1 MSVYIIPV
9 TIIPFLFLSSLSV
22 DPVTGGPGDEGEGE
36 GEGGGRRGLEG
47 MTDEEKERE
56 AAKLV
61 ELMKKLN
68 E

>member
-1 MSVYIIPV
+1 M
-9 TIIPFLFLSSLSV
+9 
-22 DPVTGGPGDEGEGE
+22 TGGPSVEGE
-36 GEGGGRRGLEG
+36 GEGGGGRGLEG